1 MYVRCVALMMGRA
14 KHGHLRLGATH
25 LFPIGGS
32 DSGRKA
38 GAVDEG
44 RLGKKDGKKKKK
56 RE

>member
-1 MYVRCVALMMGRA
+1 MYVRCVGLMMGRA
-14 KHGHLRLGATH
+14 KLGYFRLGATH

-44 RLGKKDGKKKKK
+44 RLGKKDGKKRVKG
-56 RE
+56 

>member
-44 RLGKKDGKKKKK
+44 RLGKKDVKK

>member
-1 MYVRCVALMMGRA
+1 MYVRCAALVMGRA
-14 KHGHLRLGATH
+14 KLSHLRLRATH

-44 RLGKKDGKKKKK
+44 RLG
-56 RE
+56 